1 LLSGAEGMGK
11 NSQHEAFYTVDY
23 QSIKKL
29 GVIKINK
36 LAIFTGK
43 TWTLFLQ
50 KLENFQRWLTV
61 SNPGKR

>member
-1 LLSGAEGMGK
+1 MGK

-50 KLENFQRWLTV
+50 KLKNLQRCLTL
-61 SNPGKR
+61 NE